1 MRRAA
6 SAAAAAVLL
15 AGLAGCGG
23 GPDPAVGR
31 TLDAFF
37 TQTARGRAWGRVFP
51 HRPGSLPCTV
61 HDPVADRTVPATC
74 SIEFALVEPRRAV
87 VTLTEAWNRGA
98 RARTWFV
105 FIHRDG
111 TIESILHERA
121 LPPAPATTTATTTS

>member
-6 SAAAAAVLL
+6 SAAVAAVAL

-23 GPDPAVGR
+23 SPNPAVGR

-37 TQTARGRAWGRVFP
+37 ANTARGRAWGRIFP
-51 HRPGSLPCTV
+51 HRPGSLACTV
-61 HDPVADRTVPATC
+61 HDPAANENVPATC
-74 SIEFALVEPRRAV
+74 SIEFALVEPGRAV
-87 VTLTEAWNRGA
+87 VTLTEAWDRDA

-111 TIESILHERA
+111 TIESVLHERA
-121 LPPAPATTTATTTS
+121 LPPPAATTTTG

>member
-6 SAAAAAVLL
+6 SAAAAAALL

-37 TQTARGRAWGRVFP
+37 SKTARGRAWARIFP
-51 HRPGSLPCTV
+51 DRPGSVPCTV
-61 HDPVADRTVPATC
+61 RDPTVRADVSATC
-74 SIEFALVEPRRAV
+74 SIEFALVEPGRAV
-87 VTLTEAWNRGA
+87 VTLTEAWNGGA
-98 RARTWFV
+98 SARTWFV

-111 TIESILHERA
+111 TIESVLHERA
-121 LPPAPATTTATTTS
+121 VPPPPAATTTSG